1 MSYETDWLRVATAGK
16 TVDGRTIEE
25 QWLTDAARL
34 YDAENEYKAQ
44 VWAWSHYL
52 KYETSGY
59 VTATKTGKDSKGR
72 LALFVKISPLP
83 DLVQAN
89 RQGQLQHASVEI
101 NINYKGEGKAYLT
114 GMVLTNNPASI
125 GTQEIHLSAE
135 SVGQGDTLISE
146 PEKFSAD
153 LSNPEATN
161 MPRWFEPFARLFTG
175 KTTPAQPIEGDVTM
189 TPEQFTEH
197 KQLLSAQTALY
208 QQNLEVTKANLEAT
222 KALET
227 KLEGFTAVPPKPA
240 AEPEPT
246 PAVAAPKVP
255 TAEEF
260 QTMVETAVQKYMA
273 TPDGKETKVPKNDGS
288 ATSDSW
294 NYDY

>member
-1 MSYETDWLRVATAGK
+1 VSYETDWLRVATAGK
-16 TVDGRTIEE
+16 TVDGRMIEE

-44 VWAWSHYL
+44 VWAWSHYF

-114 GMVLTNNPASI
+114 GLVLTNNPASI

-153 LSNPEATN
+153 LSNPEETN

-197 KQLLSAQTALY
+197 KQLLSAQTALL
-208 QQNLEVTKANLEAT
+208 QQNLEAT
-222 KALET
+222 KAL
-227 KLEGFTAVPPKPA
+227 FTAVPPKPA

-246 PAVAAPKVP
+246 PTVATPKVP

-273 TPDGKETKVPKNDGS
+273 TPDGKETNVPKNDGS

-294 NYDY
+294 NYDYE